1 MPPLWTIDG
10 VVVKGATRFR
20 LSCDGL
26 QIQPGI
32 TAVLGESGAG
42 KSTLLNLLV
51 GFERPDVGALEA
63 TLPAD
68 SDRLV
73 LFWAP
78 QNEGL
83 WPHLSVAEHVASV
96 RRADGDATT
105 DLLQSMELGGLEA
118 RHVADLS
125 VGEQSRL
132 AIARAVAADA
142 AVTVLDEPF
151 AHVDRARRGLLWQR
165 VVAHAR
171 RASSSLVFAT
181 HSPRMV
187 LGFADRVILLRDG
200 AVIAEG
206 AVDALYWHPATPAI
220 AEALGPVN
228 WLDADE
234 AAVWFPGSAEARN
247 YRPCQ
252 LQLEAAEADAPLR
265 IVHEQFGGEVS
276 EVTLRHTP
284 SGRQRCFHLLPGIQF
299 PSGSSVRLV
308 QRPCRTAGGAA

>member
-1 MPPLWTIDG
+1 MPPLWRVDG
-10 VVVKGATRFR
+10 VVVKGATRPR

-51 GFERPDVGALEA
+51 GFDRPDAGTLRAV
-63 TLPAD
+63 LPAD
-68 SDRLV
+68 PARLE

-83 WPHLSVAEHVASV
+83 WPHLTGAEHVSTV
-96 RRADGDATT
+96 RGSTT
-105 DLLQSMELGGLEA
+105 ESTAALLQSMELDGLEA

-165 VVAHAR
+165 VVA
-171 RASSSLVFAT
+171 RAKSTSSSLVFAT

-187 LGFADRVILLRDG
+187 LGYAARVVLLRDG

-228 WLDADE
+228 WLAAGE
-234 AAVWFPGSAEARN
+234 AAVWLPGGAEDRN
-247 YRPCQ
+247 YRPCE
-252 LQLEAAEADAPLR
+252 LQLEAADADAPLR
-265 IVHEQFGGEVS
+265 VEREQFGGEVS
-276 EVTLRHTP
+276 EVTLVHVA
-284 SGRQRCFHLLPGIQF
+284 SGRQRCFHLLPGIQL
-299 PSGSSVRLV
+299 PSGSPVRLSV
-308 QRPCRTAGGAA
+308 RPCREAGGVA